1 MRRQLTVLGIE
12 TSCDETAAAVVS
24 AGEGG
29 IVVRSSIVLSQIED
43 HAPFGGVV
51 PEIAARAHVEAI
63 DAVIAAAMRSA
74 GIGFDAL
81 DGVAATAGPGLV
93 GGVMVGLSAGKAI
106 ALARGLP
113 LVAVNHLE
121 GHALSARLAAKV
133 EYPFLLLLVSGGH
146 CQLLAVE
153 GVGRC
158 TRLGSTIDDAAGEAF
173 DKIAKAL
180 GLPYPGGPALE
191 RLAEGG
197 DASRFPLPR
206 ALAGRAGCDFSFSG
220 LKTAAARLAERV
232 SSDAERRDLAAAVQG
247 AIARQLAE
255 RSERAMEAYAE
266 RFSQPDRKRSA
277 TQASLLPLGGEGGL
291 RRRSD
296 EGSLRTLGVAGPPIG
311 ERSATPHPS
320 ASLTPSPPR
329 GEGTLRFVVA
339 GGVAANQQV
348 RRTLQEA
355 AARHGFSFTAPPLRY
370 CTDNAAMIALAGAE
384 RLALGLSDGLDA
396 AARPRWPLDEAA
408 ARLKPTHIPGR
419 KGAKA

>member
-1 MRRQLTVLGIE
+1 MRPQRPLTVLGIE
-12 TSCDETAAAVVS
+12 TSCDETAA
-24 AGEGG
+24 G
-29 IVVRSSIVLSQIED
+29 VVRRHGDGRVEVLSSIVLSQVKD

-63 DAVIAAAMRSA
+63 DAVIGAAMTQA
-74 GIGFDAL
+74 ELGFDGL

-121 GHALSARLAAKV
+121 GHALSARLTADVA
-133 EYPFLLLLVSGGH
+133 YPYLLLLISGGH

-153 GVGRC
+153 GVGAC

-180 GLPYPGGPALE
+180 GLGYPGGPALE

-197 DASRFPLPR
+197 DASRFALPR
-206 ALAGRAGCDFSFSG
+206 MLLGRAGCDFSFSG
-220 LKTAAARLAERV
+220 LKTAAARLAEHI
-232 SSDAERRDLAAAVQG
+232 DNDIDRRDLAAAVQG

-255 RSERAMEAYAE
+255 RSERAMKVYAE
-266 RFSQPDRKRSA
+266 A
-277 TQASLLPLGGEGGL
+277 HALAL
-291 RRRSD
+291 
-296 EGSLRTLGVAGPPIG
+296 
-311 ERSATPHPS
+311 
-320 ASLTPSPPR
+320 PR
-329 GEGTLRFVVA
+329 GLRFVVA
-339 GGVAANQQV
+339 GGVAANSEV
-348 RRTLQEA
+348 RRVLEGVA
-355 AARHGFSFTAPPLRY
+355 AAHGFSFTAPPLDY

-384 RLALGLSDGLDA
+384 RLALGLVDGLDA
-396 AARPRWPLDEAA
+396 VARPRWPLDEEAA
-408 ARLKPTHIPGR
+408 LNRPTHSPGR